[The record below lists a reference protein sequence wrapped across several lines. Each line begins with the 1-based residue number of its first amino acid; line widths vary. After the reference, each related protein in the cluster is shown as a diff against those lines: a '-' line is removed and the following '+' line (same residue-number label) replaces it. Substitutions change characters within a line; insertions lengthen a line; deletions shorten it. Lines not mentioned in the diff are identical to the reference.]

1 MLHYA
6 AHEALLMNR
15 IPLLCTQI
23 ANFTAAYYMAC
34 ATLPLSASRD
44 FLAEPK
50 ICSSEL
56 RGSWVYVVWDNPEV
70 VELSDS
76 MAMVNKTDYKQSGKT
91 GIIICRGYDMRKN

>member
-1 MLHYA
+1 MYG
-6 AHEALLMNR
+6 
-15 IPLLCTQI
+15 LC
-23 ANFTAAYYMAC
+23 NFA
-34 ATLPLSASRD
+34 PSASRD

-76 MAMVNKTDYKQSGKT
+76 MALVNKTDYEQSGKT
-91 GIIICRGYDMRKN
+91 VCRGYDMRKN